1 MESNIRHFEYLLDET
16 RQYKDLV
23 HIALDDLYDLDF
35 DLYSLALE
43 IRKQTLLFA
52 CKLDKILEEE

>member
-35 DLYSLALE
+35 DLYNIALE

-52 CKLDKILEEE
+52 CKLDKILEEK